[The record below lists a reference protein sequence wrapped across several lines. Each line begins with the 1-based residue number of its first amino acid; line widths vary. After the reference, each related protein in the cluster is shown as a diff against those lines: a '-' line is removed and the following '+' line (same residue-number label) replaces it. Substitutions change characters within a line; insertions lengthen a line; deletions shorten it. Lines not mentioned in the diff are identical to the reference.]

1 MEEKGKKFIIG
12 IYEDED
18 ILLDAISSVKDKG
31 VDIYEVYSPF
41 PVHGIENKLGYK
53 RSRLSI
59 AAFCFGFIGL
69 CLALTMMIGMM
80 TIDWPMIIGGKDF
93 LPLPVFIPVTF
104 EMTVLLSAFG
114 MVGTFFVVSDLKPW
128 GIPKTFDLR
137 STDDKHVM
145 AIEIEKN
152 RMKEVELKK
161 LLISNGASET
171 SIKVMDV

>member
-1 MEEKGKKFIIG
+1 MDEKGKKFIIG

-31 VDIYEVYSPF
+31 VKIYEVYSPF

-152 RMKEVELKK
+152 QMKEIELKK
-161 LLISNGASET
+161 LLVSNGASET